1 MKNFYSFLLS
11 LSVLFSSIP
20 ILAQQSNKG
29 NNFFK
34 LSGGKVFFGTGDVP
48 GYGVNLEYSTRL
60 KIAKK
65 PSKHFLFGAEISFE
79 NGSIQPKVINPT
91 FQEFIDETY
100 HSTTN
105 IILTPKISYY
115 PFAKTFAKGIN
126 ITGGISVGY
135 TNQNMEF
142 QSTYIYD
149 NITQMSV
156 RRSYLKYINQV
167 LFGYR
172 ITTGYELFVTKKIL
186 IGGHLGFS
194 SYTNGDIN
202 TSIIGKLGYNF

>member
-20 ILAQQSNKG
+20 ILAQQPGKG

-48 GYGVNLEYSTRL
+48 GYGINLEYSTRL
-60 KIAKK
+60 KMVKK
-65 PSKHFLFGAEISFE
+65 TSKHFLIGAEIFFE
-79 NGSIQPKVINPT
+79 NGNNQPKVINPT
-91 FQEFIDETY
+91 FQEFIDKTY

-105 IILTPKISYY
+105 IIFTPKISYY
-115 PFAKTFAKGIN
+115 PFAKTFARGIN
-126 ITGGISVGY
+126 VTGGFSIGY

-149 NITQMSV
+149 NNTQMSV
-156 RRSYLKYINQV
+156 RRSYLKYVNKA
-167 LFGYR
+167 LFGYH
-172 ITTGYELFVTKKIL
+172 ITAGYEFAITKKIL
-186 IGGHLGFS
+186 IGGQLGFS